1 MIIGTVQSPFFSL
14 KIINSEIGNLKS
26 HMSPAK
32 TFLST
37 VTPFDL
43 LPDSEIEPAAASLTK
58 SHQLRDM
65 TLCVQGKTRLNY
77 VYIVIEGKLEQFILE
92 NQEKTLRGFLHEKNI
107 YGGLSLL
114 FNKGLSIR
122 TVKTVED
129 TTLYRL
135 PKDVFLEICTRN
147 VGFTQHFTGLFS
159 RKMQERP
166 YVAFIARSAH
176 SDQEDFSP
184 GFLNQPLTAVFS
196 RDILSCFDDLTVQE
210 AARMM
215 TENKRS
221 AAIILDHSGQAAG
234 LLTDNDIRSKVVA
247 PGLSPQTPVGRI
259 MSQPLIT
266 LSSQAR
272 TFEAILLMMQNN
284 IKQVA
289 ILDESSKVMGIAS
302 EKDLILAQGQS
313 PVFLMHE
320 IQLASRVDEIAN
332 RYRQLPGLIR
342 RLIDGGARADHLNR
356 IITAFSDAIL
366 KRILDFALEEL
377 GPPPARF
384 SFMVFGS
391 EGRLEQTLKTDQDN
405 AIVFEDPGPDR
416 ENIVRGY
423 FQDLGTRVCTWLDQ
437 VGYSLCEFE
446 IMARNPKWCQPL
458 HIWKKYFQNW
468 ILSADSEALLHS
480 SIFFDFRC
488 GSGDAGLVTE
498 LREFLI
504 QSLGGW
510 IGFYRH
516 LAENA
521 LHFKP
526 PLDFFGNFALQS
538 KGEYKNTLE
547 IKTPMRLIVDF
558 ARIYALKN
566 RIQATNTLERLRE
579 MHSLNVLD
587 KSDFDDLYHA
597 YSYMMQIRIDHQV
610 RRISEDKPPDNYIDP
625 KVLTHIERQSLK
637 EAFKRIRT
645 AQGKMRMELTAPAG
659 IA

>member
-1 MIIGTVQSPFFSL
+1 MPPL
-14 KIINSEIGNLKS
+14 K
-26 HMSPAK
+26 
-32 TFLST
+32 TYLST
-37 VTPFDL
+37 VAPFDL
-43 LPDSEIEPAAASLTK
+43 LPEQEIETAASSLSK

-77 VYIVIEGKLEQFILE
+77 VYIVIEGKLEQYILE
-92 NQEKTLRGFLHEKNI
+92 NGEKTMRGFLHERNI

-122 TVKTVED
+122 TVESIED

-135 PKDVFLEICTRN
+135 PKEIFLDICSRN
-147 VGFTQHFTGLFS
+147 VAFTQHFTSLFS
-159 RKMQERP
+159 QKMQERP
-166 YVAFIARSAH
+166 YVAFIAKSARSE
-176 SDQEDFSP
+176 QEDFSP

-196 RDILSCFDDLTVQE
+196 REILFCLHDLPVQK

-215 TENKRS
+215 TKDKRS
-221 AAIILDHSGQAAG
+221 AAIIMDHSGQAVG

-247 PGLSPQTPVGRI
+247 QGLSPQTPVGTI

-289 ILDESSKVMGIAS
+289 ILDQAAKVIGIAS
-302 EKDLILAQGQS
+302 EKDLILAQGRS

-320 IQLASRVDEIAN
+320 IQLAAKVDEIAN

-342 RLIDGGARADHLNR
+342 GLIDGGAGADHLNR

-366 KRILDFALEEL
+366 KRILNFALEEL
-377 GPPPARF
+377 GPPPSRF
-384 SFMVFGS
+384 CFMVFGS

-405 AIVFEDPGPDR
+405 AIVFEDPGSDR
-416 ENIVRGY
+416 EEEVRDY
-423 FQDLGTRVCTWLDQ
+423 FQKLGERVCAWLDQ

-458 HIWKKYFQNW
+458 HTWKKYFQDW
-468 ILSADSEALLHS
+468 IRSAAPEALLHS

-488 GSGDAGLVTE
+488 GSGDSGLVTE
-498 LREFLI
+498 LREFLTGC
-504 QSLGGW
+504 LGGW
-510 IGFYRH
+510 VGFYRH
-516 LAENA
+516 LAENG

-538 KGEYKNTLE
+538 KGEHKNTLE

-566 RIQATNTLERLRE
+566 RIQETNTLERLRQ
-579 MHSLNVLD
+579 MHLLNVLD
-587 KSDFDDLYHA
+587 KNDFDDLYHA

-610 RRISEDKPPDNYIDP
+610 KLISQGNPPDNYINP
-625 KVLTHIERQSLK
+625 KELTHIERQSLK
-637 EAFKRIRT
+637 EAFKRIRM
-645 AQGKMRMELTAPAG
+645 AQGKMRMDLTAPTG